1 MITNYYFTAD
11 NKIQYMNGALF
22 APLAKLVGVD
32 LSGNLCINESFNS
45 DKIMMLADEVTKQCG
60 TINEA
65 TMEHFI
71 SSWKIE
77 ASKNEQELIACSS
90 RSESELKDV
99 MMRTINEKLGY
110 MIQQQKSL
118 LGNFYKE
125 DQATKRANEKLNNAE
140 LKIVELRK
148 RLENSK
154 MQ

>member
-77 ASKNEQELIACSS
+77 ASKNEQELKACSS
-90 RSESELKDV
+90 RSESGLKDV
-99 MMRTINEKLGY
+99 MMRTINEKLEDL
-110 MIQQQKSL
+110 ILQQKSL
-118 LGNFYKE
+118 LENFYKI
-125 DQATKRANEKLNNAE
+125 KRPKGLT
-140 LKIVELRK
+140 R
-148 RLENSK
+148 S
-154 MQ
+154 

>member
-1 MITNYYFTAD
+1 MLTKYIFTAD

-32 LSGNLCINESFNS
+32 LLSNLCINESFNT

-60 TINEA
+60 TISET

-71 SSWKIE
+71 SSWKSE

-99 MMRTINEKLGY
+99 MMKTIKKKLEDL
-110 MIQQQKSL
+110 ILQQKIL
-118 LGNFYKE
+118 LENFYKE
-125 DQATKRANEKLNNAE
+125 DQAIKRANEKLNTAE
-140 LKIVELRK
+140 LEIIELRK
-148 RLENSK
+148 RLEDSK
-154 MQ
+154 KQ